1 MEYWWVNHKQTFH
14 QEVSGGYIWSPQRR
28 TDGASSHF
36 YDNMTKVHPGDFV
49 FSYAGGEV
57 RAIGVAT
64 ARASAVPK
72 PSEYG
77 RAGASWSNDGW
88 FIPVEFKR
96 VDKPLKPKQHM
107 GAIAPL
113 LPEKYSPLQANGNGN
128 QAAYL
133 SSISEDLAAQLF
145 GLLGASSL
153 LPQLKGV
160 GVSSWMEEENDRAE
174 AMLRERTDITQTEKE
189 QVVMARRGQGVFRA
203 NVEALEQ
210 GCRITG
216 LQLKEHL
223 RASHIKPWRDSTNVE
238 RLDGNN
244 GLLLAP
250 HVDHLF
256 DKGYLSFDEQGDVL
270 VSSRLNQTVL
280 EAWNIDRHANVG
292 TFTAEQSGYMAYHR
306 THVFQR

>member
-1 MEYWWVNHKQTFH
+1 
-14 QEVSGGYIWSPQRR
+14 
-28 TDGASSHF
+28 
-36 YDNMTKVHPGDFV
+36 MTKVHPGDIV

-57 RAIGVAT
+57 RAIGVAM
-64 ARASAVPK
+64 ARASAVAK
-72 PSEYG
+72 PSEFG
-77 RAGASWSNDGW
+77 HAGTNWSNDGW

-96 VDKPLKPKQHM
+96 VDKPLRPKQHV
-107 GAIAPL
+107 GVIAPL

-128 QAAYL
+128 QVAYL
-133 SSISEDLAAQLF
+133 SSISEALAAQLF
-145 GLLGASSL
+145 ALLGASSL

-174 AMLRERTDITQTEKE
+174 AILRERTDITQTEKE

-210 GCRITG
+210 RCRITG

-256 DKGYLSFDEQGDVL
+256 DKGFLSFDENGKIL
-270 VSSRLNQTVL
+270 VSNRLNQTVL
-280 EAWNIDRHANVG
+280 EAWKIDSNANVG
-292 TFTAEQSGYMAYHR
+292 SFSVKQSHYMAYHR
-306 THVFQR
+306 TNVFQR